1 MTSPRILTAREIA
14 RRAEH
19 DAETMPPTV
28 LRTHVPRE
36 AFEIGALPPRLS
48 TFSPP
53 LPSLSGLARD
63 GSEPVR
69 PAGRARSAG
78 PRHRPG
84 VEPPEG
90 IVHFHPAN
98 PRDAA
103 AFRRMTRE
111 LLHLRPGS
119 GAHHRE
125 TAPEAAPAT
134 PTYRPSLEDC
144 RGDLSEFRRA
154 MADFTR
160 ARYFGGDD
168 RHAVASAA
176 LQRAE
181 AAYHR
186 LYANLPLTPG
196 MTGILE
202 NLDGRLATSRTELAA
217 MAPRTGRSR
226 RHA

>member
-1 MTSPRILTAREIA
+1 
-14 RRAEH
+14 RAQH
-19 DAETMPPTV
+19 DSDTIPTTV

-36 AFEIGALPPRLS
+36 AFEIGALPTRLS
-48 TFSPP
+48 TFRPP
-53 LPSLSGLARD
+53 LPSLSGLTRD
-63 GSEPVR
+63 GSEAIR
-69 PAGRARSAG
+69 PAGRTRSEG

-103 AFRRMTRE
+103 AFRRMTRD
-111 LLHLRPGS
+111 LLHVRPGS

-125 TAPEAAPAT
+125 TASDSAPTT
-134 PTYRPSLEDC
+134 PAYRPSLEDC
-144 RGDLSEFRRA
+144 RGDLSEFRHA

-160 ARYFGGDD
+160 ARYFGGDN
-168 RHAVASAA
+168 RHAMASAA

-181 AAYHR
+181 AAYNR
-186 LYANLPLTPG
+186 LFANLPLTPG
-196 MTGILE
+196 MSSVLE
-202 NLDGRLATSRTELAA
+202 SLDGRLAASRTELAA